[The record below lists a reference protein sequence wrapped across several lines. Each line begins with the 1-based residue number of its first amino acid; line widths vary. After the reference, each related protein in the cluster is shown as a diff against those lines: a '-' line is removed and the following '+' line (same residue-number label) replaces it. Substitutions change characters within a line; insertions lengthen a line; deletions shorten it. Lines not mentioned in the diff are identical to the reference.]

1 MWTILKFE
9 MQQDKLRML
18 TFKQTMMGKWGIK
31 VGNRRKMHLK
41 QKGNLSNAIF
51 AFHNTYFL

>member
-31 VGNRRKMHLK
+31 VGNQEKDAFKTKRKLK
-41 QKGNLSNAIF
+41 
-51 AFHNTYFL
+51 